1 MVGDEWDPLR
11 PVGGHAMA
19 GQVVH
24 FEVPADD
31 VERARKFY
39 TDAFGWQM
47 TPLPE
52 MSYTMVQTG
61 PTDQNGMPGEVGM
74 INGGMMARGG
84 PANAPVITIQVD
96 DIDQALQTVER
107 LGGKTAA
114 ARMAVGDM
122 GFAAYF
128 IDLEGNTMGLWQS
141 A

>member
-1 MVGDEWDPLR
+1 
-11 PVGGHAMA
+11 MA

-39 TDAFGWQM
+39 ADAFGWQM

-61 PTDQNGMPGEVGM
+61 PTDQNGMPGELGM

-84 PANAPVITIQVD
+84 PANTPVITIQVD
-96 DIDQALQTVER
+96 DIDQALQAVER
-107 LGGKTAA
+107 LGGKTAVG
-114 ARMAVGDM
+114 RQAVGDM
-122 GFAAYF
+122 GFSAYF
-128 IDLEGNTMGLWQS
+128 VDPEGNTMGLWQS